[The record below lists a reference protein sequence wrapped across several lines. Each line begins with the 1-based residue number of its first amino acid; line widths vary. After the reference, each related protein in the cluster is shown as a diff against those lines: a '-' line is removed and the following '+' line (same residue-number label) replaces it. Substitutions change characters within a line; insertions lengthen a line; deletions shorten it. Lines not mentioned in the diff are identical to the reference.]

1 MKISYH
7 RRRKIKTRRIAL
19 RDLVLRG
26 VVEPRDLAKAL
37 KVTVPTI
44 KKDLEA
50 LKTMSEEDF
59 TFETRQTS
67 QEILDKKDTILQMLD
82 NEEYYSENGEIN
94 ITKITTELKTSRAT
108 VLSVLNGE

>member
-7 RRRKIKTRRIAL
+7 RRKKIKIRRIAL
-19 RDLVLRG
+19 NKLIKDG
-26 VVEPRDLAKAL
+26 IKEPKELAKFL

-44 KKDLEA
+44 KKDIEA

-59 TFETRQTS
+59 TFKTKATS
-67 QEILDKKDTILQMLD
+67 QDMLDKKDLILKMLD
-82 NEEYYSENGEIN
+82 NENYYNDNGEIN
-94 ITKITTELKTSRAT
+94 ISKISSELKTSRNT

>member
-19 RDLVLRG
+19 KDLILRG
-26 VVEPRDLAKAL
+26 VVEPKDLAKEL
-37 KVTVPTI
+37 NVTVPTI

-50 LKTMSEEDF
+50 LKTMSDEDF
-59 TFETRQTS
+59 TFQTKASS
-67 QEILDKKDTILQMLD
+67 QDMIEKKDTILKMLD
-82 NEEYYSENGEIN
+82 DEEYYTESGDIN
-94 ITKITTELKTSRAT
+94 ISKIMTELNTSRAT